1 MSRTSFLLM
10 LMFGIVFIRALIAV
24 VPAYFSYIE
33 AGVILD
39 SLQDSARI
47 TAESRTSEIRRVI
60 DERMQ
65 ADNVEASLEALKVSR
80 QGTDFVIEWEY
91 ETRRDFMANIDLVLS
106 FEHYVVVDR

>member
-80 QGTDFVIEWEY
+80 QGTGFVIEWEY